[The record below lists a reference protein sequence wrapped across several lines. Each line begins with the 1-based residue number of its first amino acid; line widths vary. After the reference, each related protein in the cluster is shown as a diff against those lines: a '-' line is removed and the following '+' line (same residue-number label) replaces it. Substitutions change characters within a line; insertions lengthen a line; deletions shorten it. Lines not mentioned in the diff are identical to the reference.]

1 MPAFCA
7 GETCLYWWSPKTLGV
22 DRVSSALYTSEIGF
36 TLIDCFR
43 KKKHSFMNDKVLESQ
58 FDSIY
63 CTYPIQTFYLAV

>member
-7 GETCLYWWSPKTLGV
+7 GETCLYWWFPKTLGV

-43 KKKHSFMNDKVLESQ
+43 EKTQLYE
-58 FDSIY
+58 
-63 CTYPIQTFYLAV
+63 